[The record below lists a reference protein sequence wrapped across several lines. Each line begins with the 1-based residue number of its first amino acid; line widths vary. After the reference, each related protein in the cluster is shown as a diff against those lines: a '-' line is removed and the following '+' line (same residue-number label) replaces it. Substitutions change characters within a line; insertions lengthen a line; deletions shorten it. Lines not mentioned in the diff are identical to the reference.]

1 MGAGDVDATGSPTYA
16 IFSARYAPLTG
27 GIESY
32 TKGIATALVRRGR
45 RVIVVTSQ
53 VGATPGRE
61 TDADG
66 VEVVRLPAHSLMGGR
81 LPMPKRNAR
90 YRQVMAGLERE
101 GIDRVLVNAR
111 FYGHS
116 IEGLALARRI
126 DAPSCVLDHGSA
138 YLVLGNPVADAAL
151 VAWEHVMTARC
162 RRYRPRFAA
171 VSTASAQWLSTFGI
185 ACDTVIPNAI
195 DAASFRKSDTGRD
208 FRRELGVGPD
218 TTLVAFCG
226 RLEPEKGALRLAR
239 AAGLVDAH
247 DFAFALAGEGSE
259 RAGIEALGL
268 PNVHLLGTLSHAD
281 LAALFRSSDLFCLPT
296 RSEGFCTSLIE
307 AASLGLTPV
316 MPVVGGVHEV
326 MGVPADYGMLLE
338 DREPATIGRALTK
351 ARMDGTCGH
360 VEELAARTAK
370 RCSWEH
376 SAELLEAS
384 FEVR

>member
-1 MGAGDVDATGSPTYA
+1 MGASRGHTYA

-32 TKGIATALVRRGR
+32 TKGIATALVRRGS
-45 RVIVVTSQ
+45 RVIVVTSK
-53 VGATPGRE
+53 VGSAPGRE

-66 VEVVRLPAHSLMGGR
+66 VEVVRLPAHALMAGR
-81 LPMPKRNAR
+81 LPIPKRDAR
-90 YRQVMAGLERE
+90 HRQVMAGLERE

-116 IEGLALARRI
+116 IEGLAFARRI
-126 DAPSCVLDHGSA
+126 GAPATVLDHGSA
-138 YLVLGNPVADAAL
+138 YLVLGNPLADAAL
-151 VAWEHVMTARC
+151 IAWEHLMTARV

-171 VSTASAQWLSTFGI
+171 VSAASAQWLATFGI

-195 DAASFRKSDTGRD
+195 DAAAFRASDTGRD

-239 AAGLVDAH
+239 AAGASDGH

-259 RAGIEALGL
+259 RAEIEALGL
-268 PNVHLLGTLSHAD
+268 PNVHLLGILSHAD
-281 LAALFRSSDLFCLPT
+281 LAALFRTSDLFCLPT

-307 AASLGLTPV
+307 AASLGLVPV

-326 MGVPADYGMLLE
+326 MGVPADFGLLLE
-338 DREPATIGRALTK
+338 DREPATIARALQE
-351 ARMDGTCGH
+351 ARRSGICGH
-360 VEELAARTAK
+360 DDRLAERTAR

-384 FEVR
+384 FEAR

>member
-1 MGAGDVDATGSPTYA
+1 METTTGHTYA

-32 TKGIATALVRRGR
+32 TKGIATALVRRHN

-53 VGATPGRE
+53 IGQTPGRE

-66 VEVVRLPAHSLMGGR
+66 VEIVRLPAHSLMGGR
-81 LPMPKRNAR
+81 LPLPRRCAR
-90 YRQVMAGLERE
+90 YREVIRVLEDE

-116 IEGLALARRI
+116 VEGLAFARCI
-126 DAPSCVLDHGSA
+126 GAPAIVLDHGSA

-151 VAWEHVMTARC
+151 AAWEHMMTARC
-162 RRYRPRFAA
+162 KRYHPHFAA
-171 VSTASAQWLSTFGI
+171 VSAASAAWLATFGI

-195 DAASFRKSDTGRD
+195 DADAFRSCDTGRD
-208 FRRELGVGPD
+208 FRAELGIDPD

-226 RLEPEKGALRLAR
+226 RLEPEKGALIIAQ
-239 AAGLVDAH
+239 AAGLVDGH

-259 RAGIEALGL
+259 RAPIEALGQE
-268 PNVHLLGTLSHAD
+268 NVHLLGMLSHAD
-281 LAALFRSSDLFCLPT
+281 LAALFRCADLFCLPT

-307 AASLGLTPV
+307 AATLGLIPV

-326 MGVPADYGMLLE
+326 MGVPADYGFILE
-338 DREPATIGRALTK
+338 DRTPETIARALTEARRTK
-351 ARMDGTCGH
+351 ATGH
-360 VEELAARTAK
+360 DEGLATRTAE
-370 RCSWEH
+370 RCSWDR
-376 SAELLEAS
+376 SAELLEAA
-384 FEVR
+384 FEDC

>member
-1 MGAGDVDATGSPTYA
+1 VGASQGHTYA

-61 TDADG
+61 TDVDG

-81 LPMPKRNAR
+81 LPIPKRNAR
-90 YRQVMAGLERE
+90 YRQVLAGHERE

-116 IEGLALARRI
+116 IEGLAFARRI
-126 DAPSCVLDHGSA
+126 GAPSCVLDHGSA

-185 ACDTVIPNAI
+185 ACDTVIPNAL
-195 DAASFRKSDTGRD
+195 DAEAFRASDTGRD
-208 FRRELGVGPD
+208 FRRELGVGAD

-226 RLEPEKGALRLAR
+226 RLEPEKGSLLLAQ
-239 AAGLVDAH
+239 AAALVDGREV
-247 DFAFALAGEGSE
+247 AFALAGEGSE
-259 RAGIEALGL
+259 RPAIEALGL
-268 PNVHLLGTLSHAD
+268 AHVHLLGMLSHAD
-281 LAALFRSSDLFCLPT
+281 LAALFRCADLFCLPT

-307 AASLGLTPV
+307 AASMGLTPV

-326 MGVPADYGMLLE
+326 MGVPADFGLILE
-338 DREPATIGRALTK
+338 DRNPATIARAISHAHQTG
-351 ARMDGTCGH
+351 ACGH
-360 VEELAARTAK
+360 DEALARRTAE
-370 RCSWEH
+370 RCSWDH
-376 SAELLEAS
+376 SAELLEGA
-384 FEVR
+384 FEAR